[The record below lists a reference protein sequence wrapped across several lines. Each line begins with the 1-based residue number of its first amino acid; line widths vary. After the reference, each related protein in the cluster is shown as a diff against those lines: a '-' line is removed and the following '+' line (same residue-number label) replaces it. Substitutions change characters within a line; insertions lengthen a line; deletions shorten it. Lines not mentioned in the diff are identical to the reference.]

1 MTEEVNIEVIKKEYE
16 DKLIGLTAEK
26 ETIQKEFEAL
36 KEAFGKETQTT
47 TKLQKYIADNI
58 VNRETTPGKDV
69 VNDFQTLY
77 SKAIKNNTAGK

>member
-58 VNRETTPGKDV
+58 VNRETIPGKDV
-69 VNDFQTLY
+69 VNDFQTIY
-77 SKAIKNNTAGK
+77 SKAIKDNTAGK

>member
-1 MTEEVNIEVIKKEYE
+1 MTEEVNIEAIKKEYE
-16 DKLIGLTAEK
+16 DKLVGLTAEK

-58 VNRETTPGKDV
+58 VNRETIPGKDV

-77 SKAIKNNTAGK
+77 SKAIKDNTAGK